1 MFFLTILEKSVYGF
15 KIMQNILIIKHGSLG
30 DLIQANGAIQ
40 DIKNTYKESKVLLL
54 TSTPY
59 VQLMSQCPYIDGVLT
74 DKRLPRWNLPY
85 LIALK
90 NLLKRYEFTH
100 VFDLQNSNRTNFYK
114 KFILTKPIW
123 SSTAT
128 SLEKNEEKKDFDQNP
143 VLERMEVQLKKSNIK
158 IENIHNVNLSWSFV
172 DISRLLKQYTN
183 SEYILVFPFCSK
195 KHIKKKWPY
204 FKKLIIKIKEY
215 YKNKYPIL
223 IAPGPNEIV
232 ESKKF
237 NAKVVLEEESPIN
250 LNQLITLIKKA
261 KYIISNDTGPA
272 HICSHLNKNGIVLF
286 GSHTS
291 PEKVSMGNENFKILK
306 VKDLHDLDENKV
318 LDEIKKDLN

>member
-85 LIALK
+85 LITLK

-158 IENIHNVNLSWSFV
+158 IENIHNVNLSWSFI

-195 KHIKKKWPY
+195 KHIKKNGHT
-204 FKKLIIKIKEY
+204 L
-215 YKNKYPIL
+215 KN
-223 IAPGPNEIV
+223 
-232 ESKKF
+232 
-237 NAKVVLEEESPIN
+237 
-250 LNQLITLIKKA
+250 
-261 KYIISNDTGPA
+261 
-272 HICSHLNKNGIVLF
+272 
-286 GSHTS
+286 
-291 PEKVSMGNENFKILK
+291 
-306 VKDLHDLDENKV
+306 
-318 LDEIKKDLN
+318 